1 MLLLITRVQ
10 PKEKAKVIKKCLENI
25 KGRDSKRFIQRNKSR
40 ELDSYCARV
49 YDKYALKINSSF
61 NDCNEIEKHLYY
73 VSNGKLKTFETNK
86 ISSISYFI
94 GNFRK

>member
-1 MLLLITRVQ
+1 LITRVQ
-10 PKEKAKVIKKCLENI
+10 PKEKARVIKKCLENI
-25 KGRDSKRFIQRNKSR
+25 KEKDSKGFRQRNKSR
-40 ELDSYCARV
+40 DFDSYCARV

-73 VSNGKLKTFETNK
+73 VSNGKLKTLETNK
-86 ISSISYFI
+86 MSSRSYFV